1 MRIGEV
7 AARAGVSADTVRHY
21 ERLGLL
27 PPAPRRPNG
36 YRDYSESA
44 VRRVLTV
51 RSAVVFG
58 FPLKDLRRFLQAKA
72 AGRPPCLA
80 VRAHAQ
86 QLLSDVDS
94 RIRELQQARRQMRQT
109 LREWDVRLSAL
120 RPGEP
125 AGLLDTLPAPKKQRL
140 AK

>member
-27 PPAPRRPNG
+27 PAAPRRANG
-36 YRDYSESA
+36 YRDYSEAA

-51 RSAVVFG
+51 RSAVLFG
-58 FPLKDLRRFLQAKA
+58 FPLKDLRGFLEAKA
-72 AGRPPCLA
+72 AGRPPCAA

-86 QLLSDVDS
+86 QLLADVET
-94 RIRELQQARRQMRQT
+94 RIRDLQQARRQMQRT
-109 LREWDVRLSAL
+109 LKAWDVRLSTL
-120 RPGEP
+120 RPGEA
-125 AGLLDTLPAPKKQRL
+125 AGLLDTLPAPRRR
-140 AK
+140 